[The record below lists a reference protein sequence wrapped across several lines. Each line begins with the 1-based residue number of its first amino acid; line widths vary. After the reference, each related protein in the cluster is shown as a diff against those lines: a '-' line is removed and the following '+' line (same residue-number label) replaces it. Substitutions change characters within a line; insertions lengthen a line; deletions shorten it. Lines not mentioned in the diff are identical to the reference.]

1 MNEGDLLAQRFET
14 NRAHL
19 HRVAQRML
27 GSAAEA
33 EDAVQEAWMR
43 VSRAGADGVDD
54 FGRWATTIV
63 GRVCL
68 DKLRT
73 RTARREEALD
83 DHERELGTRRSREQS
98 PEADVELADSVGLA
112 LLVVLE
118 TLQPA
123 ERVAFVLH
131 DMFDLQFDE
140 IAPIIGRSADAT
152 RQLASRARRRV
163 RGASTTDV
171 DLTRKR
177 EVVEAFLAASRAGDF
192 EALVAVLDP
201 EVVLR
206 SDAEGMRLGGPAE
219 LRGAAAVAAYFRG
232 RAQAAIPG
240 LVNGEIGILVP
251 VHGRV
256 LFVLE
261 VTLKDGR
268 IATIDGVADRKTIAS
283 LELEEFTDGG

>member
-1 MNEGDLLAQRFET
+1 M
-14 NRAHL
+14 
-19 HRVAQRML
+19 
-27 GSAAEA
+27 
-33 EDAVQEAWMR
+33 
-43 VSRAGADGVDD
+43 
-54 FGRWATTIV
+54 
-63 GRVCL
+63 
-68 DKLRT
+68 
-73 RTARREEALD
+73 
-83 DHERELGTRRSREQS
+83 
-98 PEADVELADSVGLA
+98 
-112 LLVVLE
+112 
-118 TLQPA
+118 
-123 ERVAFVLH
+123 
-131 DMFDLQFDE
+131 
-140 IAPIIGRSADAT
+140 
-152 RQLASRARRRV
+152 

-171 DLTRKR
+171 DLTRKL